1 MVDVART
8 RPAGRTD
15 GPAPKARPHWRSVAV
30 PAEHGGWGLTLEPI
44 VLGLVVAPSAAG
56 LSVGV
61 AAVLAFLART
71 PLKLVLVDARR
82 RRCLPRTVLARQVLA
97 VELALIAVSLAY
109 LALVA
114 PAGAWVPLV
123 GVVPLVVLEL
133 WFDMRS
139 RSRRLVPEL
148 AGAVGITGVVA
159 VIVLVGGED
168 LRLAGALW
176 LVLIARALTSI
187 VTVRDQV
194 GRLHGRGADPRRTSL
209 ADLVAL
215 GSAAAAV
222 AVDASLLLGA
232 LAVVVVVVV
241 QRALG
246 RDPLPRAVV
255 LGLRQTA
262 LGLVVVAASAVGV
275 LVA

>member
-1 MVDVART
+1 MVGIT
-8 RPAGRTD
+8 RNRRE
-15 GPAPKARPHWRSVAV
+15 GPTVGSGPKPRSHWRAVVV

-44 VLGLVVAPSAAG
+44 VLGLVVAPSAGG
-56 LSVGV
+56 LCVGL
-61 AAVLAFLART
+61 AAMLAFLART
-71 PLKLVLVDARR
+71 PFRLVLVDARR
-82 RRCLPRTVLARQVLA
+82 GRRLPRTVFARQVLS
-97 VELALIAVSLAY
+97 VELTIIAVLLAY
-109 LALVA
+109 PVLVA

-139 RSRRLVPEL
+139 RSRRLAPEL
-148 AGAVGITGVVA
+148 AGAIGITGVVA
-159 VIVLVGGED
+159 VIVLVGGGD

-176 LVLIARALTSI
+176 LVLVARAVTSI
-187 VTVRDQV
+187 TTVRDQV
-194 GRLHGRGADPRRTSL
+194 GRLHGRGAHPRRTLL
-209 ADLVAL
+209 ADLVAV
-215 GSAAAAV
+215 AVAVTAV

-232 LAVVVVVVV
+232 VAVGFVVAV
-241 QRALG
+241 QRGLG

-262 LGLVVVAASAVGV
+262 FGAAVVAASATGV